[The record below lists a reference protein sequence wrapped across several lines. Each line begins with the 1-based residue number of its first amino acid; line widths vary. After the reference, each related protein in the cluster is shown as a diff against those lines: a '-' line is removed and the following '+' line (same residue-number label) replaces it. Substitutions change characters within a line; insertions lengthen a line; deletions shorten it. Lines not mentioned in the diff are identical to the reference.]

1 MWISQAGA
9 ARLQLRGV
17 VRNVVRDDE
26 WLGMKKR
33 ILDLWSRRRVMVV
46 TVLVLAG
53 CGVVL
58 GAVRLGKRSP
68 NLPTYEVK
76 RGEFLDSLQFH
87 GEVKALKSV
96 TISAPAEVGDLRII
110 KLADEGAAVKPG
122 DIVVEF
128 DKTKTEQD
136 LAQDRSV
143 LRSAEAT
150 IDQARAQARL
160 AEEED
165 KTAVLKAHY
174 DVESAK
180 LEASKQEIISKIE
193 GEEKKLA
200 QADSEQKLHEAETK
214 QKSDE
219 LLNRATVESAEHA
232 SAKAKYDVERAEHSL
247 EQMAVRAPSAGIIS
261 ILQHWAGSGMIPFR
275 NGDQAWAGAPIAE
288 LPDASTL
295 RITARVDETERGRIA
310 LKQPVTVQLNAIPDR
325 QFTGHIEQISTIAS
339 MDFSGGWPIP
349 RNFTLEVVLDQ
360 TDPRFKPGITG
371 QVTVIVDRVPDAMT
385 IPAQALFQKSGQNV
399 AYVWQGTQFEER
411 DVEVGRRS
419 GDKILISK
427 GLRTG
432 DQVALKDPI
441 AKE

>member
-1 MWISQAGA
+1 MTVKA
-9 ARLQLRGV
+9 
-17 VRNVVRDDE
+17 
-26 WLGMKKR
+26 R
-33 ILDLWSRRRVMVV
+33 ILDLWVRRKALMI
-46 TVLVLAG
+46 TVLVLTG
-53 CGVVL
+53 CGVVF
-58 GAVRLGKRSP
+58 GAVRLGKRSATV
-68 NLPTYEVK
+68 PTYQVK
-76 RGEFLDSLQFH
+76 REEFLDSLQFH

-122 DIVVEF
+122 DVVVEF

-136 LAQDRSV
+136 LAQDRST

-165 KTAVLKAHY
+165 KTNVLKASY
-174 DVESAK
+174 DVEAAK

-200 QADSEQKLHEAETK
+200 LADSEQKLREAEAK

-219 LLNRATVESAEHA
+219 SLNRATVESAEHG

-247 EQMAVRAPSAGIIS
+247 EHMAVRAPSAGTIS
-261 ILQHWAGSGMIPFR
+261 ILQHWTGSGMIPFR
-275 NGDQAWAGAPIAE
+275 KGDPAWAGEPIAE

-295 RITARVDETERGRIA
+295 RVTARVDETERGRLA
-310 LKQPVTVQLNAIPDR
+310 LQQPVMVQINAIPDR
-325 QFTGHIEQISTIAS
+325 QFTGHIEQISAIAS
-339 MDFSGGWPIP
+339 LDYSGGWPLT
-349 RNFTLEVVLDQ
+349 RNFTLEIVLDQ
-360 TDPRFKPGITG
+360 TDARFKPGITG
-371 QVTVIVDRVPDAMT
+371 QITVVVDRVPDAIT

-399 AYVWQGTQFEER
+399 AYVWQGSQFEER

-419 GDKILISK
+419 SDKILIVK
-427 GLRTG
+427 GLGAG
-432 DQVALKDPI
+432 DQVALKDPTG
-441 AKE
+441 KQGSQ